1 MRIAVVSDIHAN
13 LQAWNAVW
21 LDIRSMAVDR
31 VVSLGD
37 AIGYGPNPAEVLEA
51 LYTSVD
57 YFVLGNHDAAI
68 CGKMDPSLFSD
79 TARVLIGWT
88 ADHIGP
94 RAIQELNTWPLTLAG
109 PNFRCAHGEFGNP
122 EYFHYV
128 FDPAETEPSWQ
139 AVPEPL
145 LFIGHTHQP
154 CLYVIGASLTPHALN
169 PQDFMLEPGKRYLV
183 NTGSVGYSRD
193 GDPRSSYCV
202 YDTVEGSVYWRRIPF
217 DLDAYRAA
225 LNGAG
230 LPVEATALLESDPRK
245 NRPPLR
251 KLITFHP
258 PNRPEQAVKNTIEVQ
273 HVDALRRRVR
283 HWQLLAAGAL
293 TFLTVL
299 LAIAGVLGWRYAH
312 READLVGMPLP
323 ARLQHLERSDYGQ
336 TVHTPNFVLGN
347 NLLVFPEAPVPA
359 NQPVPGWHI
368 HLGNRYRQQATWDQ
382 LPDGRTGWRLQS
394 SRPHTLWI
402 ASPLIS
408 VTPDMKFTLQG
419 RVWKSPDFKGSLA
432 VVVSLVRRIKT
443 GLETSGRT
451 EVVDRFVVKEPT
463 RVRTDGWSLV
473 KQTFEIPVRSEAIS
487 VQIRGRFQ
495 GSASL
500 CDLSL
505 ERKK

>member
-1 MRIAVVSDIHAN
+1 MRIAIVSDIHAN

-21 LDIRSMAVDR
+21 LDIRSMAVDQ

-37 AIGYGPNPAEVLEA
+37 AVGYGPNPAEVLEA

-88 ADHIGP
+88 AGHLGS

-109 PNFRCAHGEFGNP
+109 PRFRCAHGEFGNP
-122 EYFHYV
+122 EYFYYV
-128 FDPAETEPSWQ
+128 FDPEETEPSWQ

-154 CLYVIGASLTPHALN
+154 CLYVIGASLTPHALS

-202 YDTVEGSVYWRRIPF
+202 YDTAEGSVYWRRIPF
-217 DLDAYRAA
+217 DLDAYRVA
-225 LNGAG
+225 LYAAG
-230 LPVEATALLESDPRK
+230 LPAEATALLESDPRK
-245 NRPPLR
+245 ERPPLR
-251 KLITFHP
+251 ELIMFHP
-258 PNRPEQAVKNTIEVQ
+258 PDRPEQAVKNTIEVQ
-273 HVDALRRRVR
+273 YVDALRQRVR
-283 HWQLLAAGAL
+283 RWQLLAAGAL
-293 TFLTVL
+293 TFLAVL
-299 LAIAGVLGWRYAH
+299 LTAAGVLSWRYAH
-312 READLVGMPLP
+312 RELDLVGAPLP
-323 ARLQHLERSDYGQ
+323 VVRTLDSAH
-336 TVHTPNFVLGN
+336 GN
-347 NLLVFPEAPVPA
+347 NLLVSPETVVPA
-359 NQPVPGWHI
+359 DQPVPGWHI
-368 HLGNRYRQQATWDQ
+368 HLGNRYRQQATWNR
-382 LPDGRTGWRLQS
+382 LPDGRPGWRLQS
-394 SRPHTLWI
+394 SRPHELWI

-408 VTPDMKFTLQG
+408 VAPDMKFTLQG
-419 RVWKSPDFKGSLA
+419 RVWKNSDFKGSLA
-432 VVVSLVRRIKT
+432 IVVSLVRRIET
-443 GLETSGRT
+443 GNETPART
-451 EVVDRFVVKEPT
+451 EVVDRFVVKEPAFF
-463 RVRTDGWSLV
+463 RPDSWSLV
-473 KQTFEIPVRSEAIS
+473 KQTFEIPARAEAIS

>member
-31 VVSLGD
+31 VMSLGD

-68 CGKMDPSLFSD
+68 CGKMDPALFSD

-88 ADHIGP
+88 ADHLGP

-109 PNFRCAHGEFGNP
+109 PSFRCAHGEFGNP
-122 EYFHYV
+122 EYFHYI

-154 CLYVIGASLTPHALN
+154 CLYVIGASLTPHALS

-183 NTGSVGYSRD
+183 NAGSVGYSRD
-193 GDPRSSYCV
+193 GDPRASYCV

-230 LPVEATALLESDPRK
+230 LPAEATALLESDPRK
-245 NRPPLR
+245 DRPPLR
-251 KLITFHP
+251 ELITFHP
-258 PNRPEQAVKNTIEVQ
+258 PDRPEQAVKNTIEVQ
-273 HVDALRRRVR
+273 YIDALRRRVR

-293 TFLTVL
+293 TFLAVL
-299 LAIAGVLGWRYAH
+299 LAVAGVLGWRYAH
-312 READLVGMPLP
+312 RELDLVGAPLP
-323 ARLQHLERSDYGQ
+323 AVR
-336 TVHTPNFVLGN
+336 TPDSAPGN
-347 NLLVFPEAPVPA
+347 NLLVFPETVVPA
-359 NQPVPGWHI
+359 DQPVPGWHI
-368 HLGNRYRQQATWDQ
+368 HLGNRYLQQAAWSQ
-382 LPDGRTGWRLQS
+382 LPDGRPGWNLQS
-394 SRPHTLWI
+394 RRANELWI
-402 ASPLIS
+402 ASSLIS

-419 RVWKSPDFKGSLA
+419 RVWKSSDFKGSLA
-432 VVVSLVRRIKT
+432 VVVSLVRRIEIRP
-443 GLETSGRT
+443 ETAGRT
-451 EVVDRFVVKEPT
+451 EIIDRFVVKEPT

-473 KQTFEIPVRSEAIS
+473 KQTFEIPARAEALS

-505 ERKK
+505 ERKD

>member
-21 LDIRSMAVDR
+21 LDIRSSAVDR
-31 VVSLGD
+31 VISLGD

-68 CGKMDPSLFSD
+68 CGKMDPTLFSD

-88 ADHIGP
+88 ADHLGP

-154 CLYVIGASLTPHALN
+154 CLYVIGSSLTPHALS
-169 PQDFMLEPGKRYLV
+169 PQDFMLEPGKRYIV

-193 GDPRSSYCV
+193 GDPRASYCI
-202 YDTVEGSVYWRRIPF
+202 YDTKEGSVYWRRIPF

-225 LNGAG
+225 LDGAG
-230 LPVEATALLESDPRK
+230 LPAEVTALLESDPRK
-245 NRPPLR
+245 GRPPLR
-251 KLITFHP
+251 ELIPFHP

-273 HVDALRRRVR
+273 YVDALRRRVR
-283 HWQLLAAGAL
+283 RWQLLAAGAL
-293 TFLTVL
+293 TFLTTL
-299 LAIAGVLGWRYAH
+299 LAAAGILGWRYAH
-312 READLVGMPLP
+312 RELDLVGAPLP
-323 ARLQHLERSDYGQ
+323 AGPEQSRRATGIQDSE
-336 TVHTPNFVLGN
+336 LGN
-347 NLLVFPEAPVPA
+347 NLLVFQETIVPA
-359 NQPVPGWHI
+359 GQPVPGWHI
-368 HLGNRYRQQATWDQ
+368 HLGNRYRQQAAWE
-382 LPDGRTGWRLQS
+382 LLADGRLGWNLQS
-394 SRPHTLWI
+394 GSASELWI

-408 VTPDMKFTLQG
+408 VAPDMKFTLQG
-419 RVWKSPDFKGSLA
+419 RVWKSADFKGSLA

-443 GLETSGRT
+443 GNEISERT
-451 EVVDRFVVKEPT
+451 EVIERFVVKEPT
-463 RVRTDGWSLV
+463 RVRSDGWSLV
-473 KQTFEIPVRSEAIS
+473 KQTFEIPARAEAIS
-487 VQIRGRFQ
+487 IQIRGRFQ

-500 CDLSL
+500 CDLNL
-505 ERKK
+505 EQKK

>member
-21 LDIRSMAVDR
+21 LDIRSMAVDQ

-68 CGKMDPSLFSD
+68 CGKIDPALFSN

-88 ADHIGP
+88 ADHLGP

-154 CLYVIGASLTPHALN
+154 CLYVIGASLTPHALS

-193 GDPRSSYCV
+193 GDPRASYCI

-217 DLDAYRAA
+217 DLDAYRVA

-230 LPVEATALLESDPRK
+230 LPIEATALLESDPRK
-245 NRPPLR
+245 DRPPLR
-251 KLITFHP
+251 ELITFHP
-258 PNRPEQAVKNTIEVQ
+258 PDRPEQAVKNTIEVQ

-283 HWQLLAAGAL
+283 RWQLLAAGAL
-293 TFLTVL
+293 TFLTAL
-299 LAIAGVLGWRYAH
+299 LATAGVLGWRYAH
-312 READLVGMPLP
+312 RELDIVGATLS
-323 ARLQHLERSDYGQ
+323 AR
-336 TVHTPNFVLGN
+336 TPDSEPDN

-359 NQPVPGWHI
+359 YQPVPGWHI
-368 HLGNRYRQQATWDQ
+368 HLGNRYRQMVAWD
-382 LPDGRTGWRLQS
+382 LADGRPGWNLQS
-394 SRPHTLWI
+394 SRANELWI

-408 VTPDMKFTLQG
+408 VAPDMKFTLQG
-419 RVWKSPDFKGSLA
+419 RVWKSSDFKGSLA
-432 VVVSLVRRIKT
+432 VVVSLVRRIEI
-443 GLETSGRT
+443 GPETSGRP
-451 EVVDRFVVKEPT
+451 EVIERFVVKEPT
-463 RVRTDGWSLV
+463 RVRTDGWSLI
-473 KQTFEIPVRSEAIS
+473 KQTFEIPARAEAIS

-495 GSASL
+495 GAASL

-505 ERKK
+505 ERKNSNQ